1 MPDLLHQL
9 SSYALQHTS
18 PEDPLL
24 TELTRETHLKTVY
37 PNMLS
42 GPVQGKFLE
51 LIARIM
57 RPARILEIG
66 TFTGYSAICLGR
78 GLPPGGILHTVDV
91 SDETAVMARSFFER
105 AGLSDRICMHVGDAR
120 TVVPALGEPF
130 DLVFIDGDKE
140 QYLEYYHAVF
150 DHVVPGGLILADNVF
165 WGGKVTDPAKFHE
178 KETRGILQFNTFVA
192 GDDRIEKVLLPVR
205 DGLYMLYKKQG

>member
-9 SSYALQHTS
+9 SSYALRHTS

-78 GLPPGGILHTVDV
+78 GLAPGGILHTVDV
-91 SDETAVMARSFFER
+91 SDETAVIARSFFDR
-105 AGLSDRICMHVGDAR
+105 AGISDRIRMHVGDAR
-120 TVVPALGEPF
+120 TVVPALGETF

-150 DHVVPGGLILADNVF
+150 DQVAPGGVILADNVF
-165 WGGKVTDPAKFHE
+165 WGGKVVDPAKFHE
-178 KETRGILQFNTFVA
+178 KETCGILQFNTFVA